1 MERTPWFLLLLF
13 LSRCVSHDDIIK
25 AKLIKKCKSGKRF
38 DHCPK
43 TVNWQRDEMWKAF
56 CIQDSECIPR
66 VPCKDLVRRAGKSD
80 WDVCVD
86 ALPYDR
92 SKCLVYSVGVAN
104 HYQFDTAMG
113 AMGCEVHSF
122 DPTVDHPTNLAPNV
136 TFHKWYAYTLFQ
148 CCALNVP
155 V

>member
-1 MERTPWFLLLLF
+1 MEAYILWFLLF
-13 LSRCVSHDDIIK
+13 LSSCLSHEDIIK
-25 AKLIKKCKSGKRF
+25 AKLVKKCKSQTRSN
-38 DHCPK
+38 HCPTK
-43 TVNWQRDEMWKAF
+43 SDWQSGELWKAF

-66 VPCKDLVRRAGKSD
+66 VPCKNLVPRAGKSD

-86 ALPYDR
+86 ALPEDR

-136 TFHKWYAYTLFQ
+136 TFHKWYALFVLQ
-148 CCALNVP
+148 ILHVYCRGV
-155 V
+155 